1 MSLEITGTIEKVLP
15 LESGVT
21 KAGADWQKQ
30 NFIVTN
36 NEGYNDQKQIFCF
49 EIFGEEKVQN
59 FNKFNK
65 VGSTVKV
72 DFNIKCNENAG
83 RYFTSL
89 SAWKV
94 FKQESNEPVP
104 QPKGTQEGDKVGKGT
119 EEEADDL
126 PF

>member
-1 MSLEITGTIEKVLP
+1 MEITGIIEKVLP

-36 NEGYNDQKQIFCF
+36 NEGYNDAKQIFCF
-49 EIFGEEKVQN
+49 EIFGEEKVAN

-65 VGSTVKV
+65 VGDSVKV

-89 SAWKV
+89 AAWKV
-94 FKQESNEPVP
+94 FKTDGTTPFKTYIQEPDP
-104 QPKGTQEGDKVGKGT
+104 RDTQEIN
-119 EEEADDL
+119 DL

>member
-1 MSLEITGTIEKVLP
+1 MEITGIIEKVLP

-21 KAGADWQKQ
+21 KAGTDWQKQ

-36 NEGYNDQKQIFCF
+36 NDSYDGKKQIFCF

-65 VGSTVKV
+65 VGDSVKV
-72 DFNIKCNENAG
+72 DFNISTNEWKDK
-83 RYFTSL
+83 YFTSL
-89 SAWKV
+89 QAWKV
-94 FKQESNEPVP
+94 FKSESTSALPEKENEYKIQEEVEDN
-104 QPKGTQEGDKVGKGT
+104 
-119 EEEADDL
+119 L

>member
-36 NEGYNDQKQIFCF
+36 NDGYNDQKQIFCF

-65 VGSTVKV
+65 EGSTVKV
-72 DFNIKCNENAG
+72 DFNISTNEWNG
-83 RYFTSL
+83 KYFTSL
-89 SAWKV
+89 QAWKV
-94 FKQESNEPVP
+94 FKQESNEPAPKSESFVP
-104 QPKGTQEGDKVGKGT
+104 SANLN
-119 EEEADDL
+119 EEEPDDL

>member
-1 MSLEITGTIEKVLP
+1 MEITGIIEKVLL

-21 KAGADWQKQ
+21 KVGTDWQKQ

-36 NEGYNDQKQIFCF
+36 NDGYDGKKQIFCF

-65 VGSTVKV
+65 VGDSVKV
-72 DFNIKCNENAG
+72 DFNISTNEWKDK
-83 RYFTSL
+83 YFTSL
-89 SAWKV
+89 QAWKV
-94 FKQESNEPVP
+94 FKSEQVTAMPEIVNDP
-104 QPKGTQEGDKVGKGT
+104 QVEDN
-119 EEEADDL
+119 L

>member
-1 MSLEITGTIEKVLP
+1 MSLEITGIIEKVLP

-21 KAGADWQKQ
+21 KVGADWQKQ

-36 NEGYNDQKQIFCF
+36 NEGYDGKKQIFCF

-65 VGSTVKV
+65 VGYSVKV
-72 DFNIKCNENAG
+72 NFNISTNEWKDK
-83 RYFTSL
+83 YFTSL
-89 SAWKV
+89 QAWKISKSEQV
-94 FKQESNEPVP
+94 TAMPEIVDEPEV
-104 QPKGTQEGDKVGKGT
+104 D
-119 EEEADDL
+119 DDL